1 MIDVLAFSRALHAC
15 RLKCSR
21 AWRDGMEKFTLD
33 CSNTY
38 IWLLVIFS
46 LEIWNLSYKSSWLI
60 NKNYINT

>member
-46 LEIWNLSYKSSWLI
+46 LEIWNLSYKSS
-60 NKNYINT
+60 